1 MAPATR
7 NSKQPQEKRKTSKTK
22 HWQLKVK
29 LAEKESSSRWTSYRN
44 EIRNENPE
52 RHQANLKRDRDRKS
66 LKRLELRLDQ
76 SRAGKF
82 EKKKE
87 NESSRLRMR
96 KYRARIK
103 AEKMALLAT
112 EELESTTITNPVVE
126 TLVTNSA
133 IATPIIKD
141 RKEYYRLYRQ
151 QKRKQLSRQKKNCC

>member
-7 NSKQPQEKRKTSKTK
+7 NSKQHQEKRKTSKTK

-29 LAEKESSSRWTSYRN
+29 FAEKESSSRWPSYRN
-44 EIRNENPE
+44 EIRNENP
-52 RHQANLKRDRDRKS
+52 NLKRDRDRKS

-76 SRAGKF
+76 SRAGKL

-112 EELESTTITNPVVE
+112 EEPAITNPVVE
-126 TLVTNSA
+126 TLVTNSEK
-133 IATPIIKD
+133 ATPIIKD

-151 QKRKQLSRQKKNCC
+151 QKRKQLS